1 MKNLCFVYNKTTIM
15 LFREFKRVIYP
26 NSGSK
31 IGVFNKVTKFSIE
44 IILN

>member
-1 MKNLCFVYNKTTIM
+1 MKKLSTKKPIYFFE
-15 LFREFKRVIYP
+15 LFKRVIYP
-26 NSGSK
+26 KSGTK